1 MSVAANINDRPIRHD
16 AEVIPALLE
25 SMNLGNYLPPYKQ
38 TSVSPRISAGVL
50 LRREALSAMMCSKR
64 NAGALIT
71 PTALSTHQTSTR

>member
-38 TSVSPRISAGVL
+38 TSVSPKDFCGSIAKAGGFI
-50 LRREALSAMMCSKR
+50 R
-64 NAGALIT
+64 NDVF
-71 PTALSTHQTSTR
+71 